1 MSLTLHN
8 IQPKKG
14 SKKTKKRIGRG
25 LGSKGRYSGRGLKG
39 QRARAGGKSG
49 LKLKGLRQVMLA
61 TPKKRG
67 FKSQKPKP
75 EAINL
80 GVIARFFPNDAKIT
94 PQVLIKKGL
103 VEKSPGGVKILGRG
117 DLTIKLTVSDCY
129 LTRGAK
135 QKIEA
140 AGGTVVEKTK

>member
-25 LGSKGRYSGRGLKG
+25 LASKGRYSGRGLKG
-39 QRARAGGKSG
+39 QRARSGGKSG
-49 LKLKGLRQVMLA
+49 LKLRGLRQVMLA

-75 EAINL
+75 EAVNL
-80 GVIARFFPNDAKIT
+80 ATIAKYFANDAKIT
-94 PQVLIKKGL
+94 PKILISRGL
-103 VEKSPGGVKILGRG
+103 VDKSPAGVKILGRG
-117 DLTIKLTVSDCY
+117 NITIKLTVSDCY
-129 LTRGAK
+129 LSAEAK
-135 QKIEA
+135 KKIKA
-140 AGGTVVEKTK
+140 AGGTVIEKTK